1 MELQPM
7 RYKDYIWPHNPHT
20 YTIKAAKEQILD
32 LFDQKE
38 KEDRRNA

>member
-20 YTIKAAKEQILD
+20 YTISFQRQI
-32 LFDQKE
+32 
-38 KEDRRNA
+38 A